1 MKFGKLKALSVSAK
15 LELQNK
21 KKMEMPLAGLAF
33 RSWPRRNKMCF
44 EFHDLRW
51 PVSDCNPTPEASH
64 NFGAAFKLISA
75 EGAGSAPERGWGYPQ
90 PRSGAN
96 PTPFRKSPPKI
107 WRGPE
112 NLARKGTPNK
122 KKGGVRL
129 GFAIRTGDSKTGFR
143 NMLEATSPGHFK
155 TGFRKCWRHVPAPG
169 ISKRDSTS
177 EIL

>member
-1 MKFGKLKALSVSAK
+1 MLFHTSRTVLKFGKLKALSVSAK
-15 LELQNK
+15 LELRKK

-90 PRSGAN
+90 PRFDSDSQFCSQTHDSEVSSDCSVA
-96 PTPFRKSPPKI
+96 
-107 WRGPE
+107 WRVVAAARVVVAIGDTMKHVIQNSLKHSE
-112 NLARKGTPNK
+112 KTSKNLSQVSLMALSAYCGVWVGT
-122 KKGGVRL
+122 
-129 GFAIRTGDSKTGFR
+129 
-143 NMLEATSPGHFK
+143 
-155 TGFRKCWRHVPAPG
+155 
-169 ISKRDSTS
+169 
-177 EIL
+177 